1 MSEPLTKRLNN
12 NISSKKYSIKPQTT
26 ANLKTNQNKLQN
38 MQKNKNKKKPII
50 KKDNIKIK
58 VKRNPNKIINSR
70 NDIKTAEISNSF
82 FSYNNHNKMVQNEH
96 MLFLLNKNENNDN
109 NENKFN
115 REEQIN
121 NEKYSKDSDFY
132 PKTFYINN
140 YNNNYINISNITI
153 ENNNNEKTQNQEKEN
168 NNEKNEDI
176 KRSFSDKNL
185 LGKKSLNE
193 DIIICDDKTIDKN
206 KDEIKDKSLEFSGD
220 KKSNLSCLLSSTK
233 NDDGCYDSFY
243 SKSKKHIYNDNHD
256 SINNAEKKKKEKG
269 KKRIINISLNYRNR
283 NEVNNIYS
291 NKKFYRHQNNKTF
304 FRESKSVKNILLDLR
319 TKKDLNE
326 KDTKMNNSVTLR
338 KIKKLKTKE
347 KDSTFHAES
356 IKKIFKAK
364 NTSKITEK
372 KSNIMYKNLSLKK
385 NCILNKT
392 HERKI
397 RDLSHSITRKNYNN
411 DGKEKNVS
419 NSSKNNSK
427 NKINDN
433 IENRNKEKKISKLAK
448 NKDKINNMNKF
459 AKEKKNSF
467 NTKFNKKIL
476 KSKENSNTKNKYN
489 KINTHT
495 KQFSSLLSYPNT
507 SHSKKAKVKEYPNMF
522 KKGINTISIEKYSKK
537 IKDIKFICKVGDSGT
552 SQKKLNQDNYFI
564 TNNFL
569 GNSDYNFLGVCDG
582 HGVYG
587 QNISSYLKEHLPM
600 NVQEELID
608 NNIMDLSNIDITTFS
623 EIIESIYKTT
633 NSQMNS
639 DERIDSS
646 LSGSTC
652 IAGLYTPSRFLCINV
667 GDSRCVLFKYFKSKN
682 FWTFSNLSRDHKP
695 NDQNEKN
702 RILNNGGKVESYVD
716 EKGNHIGPE
725 RVWATGIGDRI
736 GVPGLA
742 MSRSF
747 GDQIAHSVGVV
758 VSPEILEH
766 NFCEEDKIILLA
778 SDGIWEFIDN
788 EEALNI
794 VKKYYEDNDAEGA
807 LEEIYTEADKR
818 WRENEGIVDDI
829 TAIILFLE

>member
-1 MSEPLTKRLNN
+1 MSEPLTKRLSN
-12 NISSKKYSIKPQTT
+12 NISYKKYSIKPQTT
-26 ANLKTNQNKLQN
+26 ANLKTNQNKYSN
-38 MQKNKNKKKPII
+38 MKKNKNKPKSII
-50 KKDNIKIK
+50 KKENIKIK
-58 VKRNPNKIINSR
+58 VKRNTNKVINSR
-70 NDIKTAEISNSF
+70 NNINSSEISNSL
-82 FSYNNHNKMVQNEH
+82 FSYDNHNKIIQNENMH
-96 MLFLLNKNENNDN
+96 FVLNNNDN

-115 REEQIN
+115 REGQIN
-121 NEKYSKDSDFY
+121 NEKYTKDSDFY

-153 ENNNNEKTQNQEKEN
+153 ENNNDKSQNQEKEN
-168 NNEKNEDI
+168 DNNSKNEEV
-176 KRSFSDKNL
+176 KKSFSDKSL

-193 DIIICDDKTIDKN
+193 DIIICDEKTIDKN
-206 KDEIKDKSLEFSGD
+206 KDEMKEKSLEFYSGD

-233 NDDGCYDSFY
+233 NDEGCYDSFY
-243 SKSKKHIYNDNHD
+243 SKSKKHIFNDKHD
-256 SINNAEKKKKEKG
+256 SINNAGLKKKEKG

-283 NEVNNIYS
+283 SEVNNIYS
-291 NKKFYRHQNNKTF
+291 NKKFYHHQNNKTF
-304 FRESKSVKNILLDLR
+304 FRESKSVKNFILDLK
-319 TKKDLNE
+319 TNKAPKE
-326 KDTKMNNSVTLR
+326 KHIKMNNSATFR

-356 IKKIFKAK
+356 IKKIFKTK
-364 NTSKITEK
+364 NTNKYTENK
-372 KSNIMYKNLSLKK
+372 KNNISKNLSLKK
-385 NCILNKT
+385 NCIINKT
-392 HERKI
+392 YEKNV
-397 RDLSHSITRKNYNN
+397 RDLSHSMTKKNYNN
-411 DGKEKNVS
+411 NAKGKNM
-419 NSSKNNSK
+419 NNISKNDSK

-433 IENRNKEKKISKLAK
+433 IENRSKEKKFSKLTK

-459 AKEKKNSF
+459 AKEKKNSL
-467 NTKFNKKIL
+467 NTNFNKKAI
-476 KSKENSNTKNKYN
+476 KSKENSNIKNKYN

-507 SHSKKAKVKEYPNMF
+507 SHSKKTKIKDYPNMF
-522 KKGINTISIEKYSKK
+522 KKAINTMSIGKYSKK
-537 IKDIKFICKVGDSGT
+537 IKNIKFICKVGDSG
-552 SQKKLNQDNYFI
+552 SFQKKLNQDNYFI

-569 GNSDYNFLGVCDG
+569 GNSDYNFIGVCDG

-600 NVQEELID
+600 NAQEALID
-608 NNIMDLSNIDITTFS
+608 NNILDLSNIDITTFS

-667 GDSRCVLFKYFKSKN
+667 GDSRCVLFKYFKSN
-682 FWTFSNLSRDHKP
+682 NYWTFSNLSRDHKP
-695 NDQNEKN
+695 SDKNEKN
-702 RILNNGGKVESYVD
+702 RILNSGGKVEPYVD
-716 EKGNHIGPE
+716 EKGNHVGPE

-766 NFCEEDKIILLA
+766 NFCDEDKIILLA

-794 VKKYYEDNDAEGA
+794 VKKYYEENNAEGA
-807 LEEIYTEADKR
+807 LEELYHEADKK